1 MARIDEQLELGI
13 RSRRRVPVMMQ
24 TEAAECG
31 LACIAMIAAH
41 HGHQVDLAG
50 LRAKFSISLKGS
62 TLSDLMTIAASLDFA
77 ARPLRVE
84 LDQLGA
90 LQLPCVLHWDL
101 NHFVVLVSA
110 DNRRITF
117 NDPGFGR
124 RTMSIEEA
132 SKHFTGV
139 ALELTPTPGF
149 TPREAK
155 RDVSLRQLI
164 GKTVGFRGAVA
175 QLLGL
180 ALALETFALLAP
192 LLMQWVVDQAIV
204 SGDRSLL
211 GTLAIGFLLLGLIQ
225 ASVSIFRGW
234 AVIRLGT
241 SLNVQW
247 MSNVFAHM
255 IRLPTAYFEK
265 RHLGDVV
272 SRFGSIE
279 SIQRTLTGTFVEA
292 ILDGVMAVI
301 TFTMMLMYTPRLAA
315 ITVCAVLAYGA
326 LRVALYRIM
335 RELAEE
341 QIVLG
346 AKQESTLLE
355 TIRGIQSIK
364 LFSRE
369 NDRQARWMNLMV
381 ETTNRSLRTQKLS
394 LLSRFLNSM
403 LFMVENVLI
412 VFLGAQLVLDKSLT
426 LGMLFA
432 FMAYKSTFAT
442 RVSTLIDR
450 AVELSMLRL
459 QAERLADIV
468 LTERENTTPNFVA
481 EPVEGAS
488 AIEVRDLSFRYAD
501 NDPLV
506 LDRISFEIRS
516 GESVAITGPS
526 GCGKTTLVKLMLGLI
541 QPTSGD
547 ILVDG
552 VSIFALGPAAYR
564 RRIAAVMQEDQLF
577 AGSIAENIAFFDPQ
591 PDTAAIERCAR
602 MAAIHDDVLQ
612 MPMRYQTLVGD
623 MGTALSGGQKQR
635 LLLARALY
643 KEPKLLFLDEA
654 TSHLDVDNERLV
666 GDAVRRLAL
675 TRIIVAHR
683 PETIRSADRQ
693 IMLER
698 LQGDRAVPAGKGRVG
713 AA

>member
-1 MARIDEQLELGI
+1 MTRILELLDLGI
-13 RSRRRVPVMMQ
+13 RTRRRVPVMMQ

-31 LACIAMIAAH
+31 LACIAMIAAY
-41 HGHQVDLAG
+41 HGHDVDLAG
-50 LRAKFSISLKGS
+50 LRAKFSISLKGT
-62 TLSDLMTIAASLDFA
+62 TLSDLMTIAASLDFV
-77 ARPLRVE
+77 ARPLRAE
-84 LDQLGA
+84 LDQIGA
-90 LQLPCVLHWDL
+90 LQTPCVMHWDL
-101 NHFVVLVSA
+101 NHFVVLVSV
-110 DNRRITF
+110 DDKRITF

-124 RTMSIEEA
+124 RTMTIEEA
-132 SKHFTGV
+132 SRHFTGV
-139 ALELTPTPGF
+139 ALELTPVPGF

-155 RDVSLRQLI
+155 RDVSLRQII
-164 GKTVGFRGAVA
+164 GKTIGFRSAVA
-175 QLLGL
+175 QLLCL
-180 ALALETFALLAP
+180 ALALESFALISP

-211 GTLAIGFLLLGLIQ
+211 GTLAVGFLLLGLVQ
-225 ASVSIFRGW
+225 TSVSIFRGW

-247 MSNVFAHM
+247 TANVFAHM
-255 IRLPTAYFEK
+255 IRLPIAYFEK

-279 SIQRTLTGTFVEA
+279 SIQRTLTSTFVEA
-292 ILDGVMAVI
+292 ILDGLMAIV
-301 TFTMMLMYTPRLAA
+301 TFIMMMMYSPRLTL
-315 ITVCAVLAYGA
+315 ITLCAVLAYGA
-326 LRVALYRIM
+326 LRVGLYRVM

-346 AKQESTLLE
+346 AKQETTLLE

-369 NDRQARWMNLMV
+369 NDRQARWMNIMI
-381 ETTNRSLRTQKLS
+381 ETTNRSLRTQKLG
-394 LLSRFLNSM
+394 LLSRFLNSV
-403 LFMVENVLI
+403 LFMFENVLI
-412 VFLGAQLVLDKSLT
+412 VFLGANLVLDKSLT

-432 FMAYKSTFAT
+432 FMAYKSTFAG

-450 AVELSMLRL
+450 AVELTMLRL
-459 QAERLADIV
+459 QAERLADLV
-468 LTERENTTPNFVA
+468 LTEREDTSPKYAA
-481 EPVEGAS
+481 EPVEGAA

-506 LDRISFEIRS
+506 IDRVSFEIRA

-526 GCGKTTLVKLMLGLI
+526 GCGKTTLIKLMLGLV

-552 VSIFALGPAAYR
+552 VSIFAQGPAAYR

-591 PDTAAIERCAR
+591 PDTASIERCAR
-602 MAAIHDDVLQ
+602 LAALHDDILV

-643 KEPKLLFLDEA
+643 KEPRILFLDEA

-666 GDAVRRLAL
+666 GEAVRRLAL

-683 PETIRSADRQ
+683 PETVRSADRQ
-693 IMLER
+693 IQLER
-698 LQGDRAVPAGKGRVG
+698 LQGDRAPSMGKERAG